1 MAPHHRHQP
10 DSEPLYQPRRA
21 SSDAGTGFGRYR
33 QHFLDRWPH
42 ATALFGPYSTS
53 KFGLTAMSEGL
64 RQEVG
69 GKGIRVYLLEP
80 GATNTGLWTGITN
93 PDLRKSVKKLAQK
106 ETSMTPEDVGAAI
119 AFVVTLPPRVNV
131 SEMLIYPT
139 TDVAPL

>member
-1 MAPHHRHQP
+1 
-10 DSEPLYQPRRA
+10 
-21 SSDAGTGFGRYR
+21 
-33 QHFLDRWPH
+33 
-42 ATALFGPYSTS
+42 
-53 KFGLTAMSEGL
+53 MSEGL